1 MNCQLSNRLLA
12 AKERETQELVGKVD
26 SYEKNRIS
34 LLSQSELP
42 NCLTFIR

>member
-26 SYEKNRIS
+26 SNEKKSNFSAFAVR
-34 LLSQSELP
+34 
-42 NCLTFIR
+42 TA